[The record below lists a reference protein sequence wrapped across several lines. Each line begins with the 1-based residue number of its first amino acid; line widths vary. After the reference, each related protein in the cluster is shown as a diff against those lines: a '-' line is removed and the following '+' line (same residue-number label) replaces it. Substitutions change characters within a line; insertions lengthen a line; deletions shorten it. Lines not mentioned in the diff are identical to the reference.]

1 MRNPNSELMF
11 KGVVYNEM
19 KGIFSDI
26 VQLMRRHIYSNLM
39 PDYIYKYVAGGDPLD
54 IPKLNYEDVI
64 AFHRNYYHPSN
75 ARIFSYGSFDIMP
88 TLSFINKEYL
98 LNCNFKDST
107 HSRIPPCKRWLQPR
121 RAHVS
126 CRPNNNRGPS
136 NKQHQISIALLLCDR
151 TDVQEVFE
159 LNVLSK
165 LLTQGP
171 NSSLYKNL
179 IASNFSGGYNKN
191 TGLGAECRDTYFVV
205 GLQDIKSEDFNMFT
219 ETFDQTIQDIIRDGF
234 DPENIENTLHR
245 LELFHKKPRPNF
257 GNTFLFQSTPLWNHE
272 GDIIANLQISEMI
285 AKLKCRIHEN
295 KNYLQQKIVKYFAD
309 NTHKL
314 TITMSP
320 DESYEN
326 TLKLTEKIL
335 LLDKISKYNND
346 KLETLYQ
353 ESIKLEALQKN
364 IENIDI
370 LPCLS
375 LVDVKEP
382 LDIPQ
387 VEELTIEKVP
397 TQICKLHNSDITY
410 LKCIFNMSGLTEDE
424 LMLAPLFCY
433 IINEMGTNNHDFRQF
448 DKLLHSKTAGF
459 AFETKVAESIN
470 DSQSYYLGLMMS
482 TYALNKYVFDMFS
495 ICEELLLNFKLDD
508 TDRLRMLIDNYISEI
523 SVGIAHS
530 GDLYAMRSSSALVT
544 NAAQLKSFFSGMD
557 RIDFMKEYV
566 QENTTLDIRDRLKNI
581 GSKVFSS
588 TNMRSAINSSPSF
601 LSDGLENYSSFIK
614 NLPTHD
620 TVNTNNTLNLLKP
633 GKQHYAMNTSLYYC
647 AKTFFAVPF
656 MHEDHPVLR
665 VLAKILSANY
675 LLPIVREQNGAYGS
689 GARIGFDGLFNFYS
703 YRDPHSAKTLRV
715 FDKTYDWLKSER
727 HKLDEQKLLEAK
739 LGVLQL
745 VDWPE
750 APGDIGINNLVLRY
764 SQEMY
769 LTYRSR
775 VLAVTIDDLQIIID
789 KYFKEQ
795 PKHYGKFIL
804 GPQIKAKMISKEQQN
819 PI

>member
-1 MRNPNSELMF
+1 
-11 KGVVYNEM
+11 M
-19 KGIFSDI
+19 KGIFSENF
-26 VQLMRRHIYSNLM
+26 QLLRRHIYANLM
-39 PDYIYKYVAGGDPLD
+39 PDHIYKYVAGGDPLE
-54 IPKLNYEDVI
+54 IPRLNYEDVI

-75 ARIFSYGSFDIMP
+75 ARIFSYGSFDIME

-98 LNCNFKDST
+98 QSYNFKDSS
-107 HSRIPPCKRWLQPR
+107 HSRIPPTKRWFQPR
-121 RAHVS
+121 RAHIS
-126 CRPNNNRGPS
+126 CRPNNNRGPP

-191 TGLGAECRDTYFVV
+191 TGFGSECRDTYFVV
-205 GLQDIKSEDFNMFT
+205 GLQDIKSEDFDMFT
-219 ETFDQTIQDIIRDGF
+219 EIFEQTLQEIIRDGF
-234 DPENIENTLHR
+234 DTENIENTLHG
-245 LELFHKKPRPNF
+245 LELFHKKSRPNF

-285 AKLKCRIHEN
+285 AKLRSRINEN
-295 KNYLQQKIVKYFAD
+295 KDYLQQKIVKYFAD

-320 DESYEN
+320 DASYEN

-335 LLDKISKYNND
+335 LLDKISSYNND
-346 KLETLYQ
+346 KLATLYH
-353 ESIKLEALQKN
+353 ESIKLEELQKN
-364 IENIDI
+364 IENTDI

-387 VEELTIEKVP
+387 VEELTVQKVP

-410 LKCIFNMSGLTEDE
+410 LKCIFNISSLTEDE

-433 IINEMGTNNHDFRQF
+433 IINEMGTKNHDFRQL
-448 DKLLHSKTAGF
+448 DKLVRSKTAGF
-459 AFETKVAESIN
+459 TFETKVVENIS
-470 DSQSYYLGLMMS
+470 DSQSYYLGLMMT
-482 TYALNKYVFDMFS
+482 TYALNKYVSDMFA
-495 ICEELLLNFKLDD
+495 ICEELLLNLKLDD
-508 TDRLRMLIDNYISEI
+508 TDRLKMLIENYISKI
-523 SVGIAHS
+523 SVGIATS

-544 NAAQLKSFFSGMD
+544 NAAKLKSLFSGVD
-557 RIDFMKEYV
+557 HIDLMKEYV
-566 QENTTLDIRDRLKNI
+566 KQNSTLEIRDRLNNI
-581 GSKVFSS
+581 GSKVFSN

-601 LSDGLENYSSFIK
+601 LSNGLENYSSFLK

-620 TVNTNNTLNLLKP
+620 IANTENNLSLLNP
-633 GKQHYAMNTSLYYC
+633 GMQHYAINTTLYYC
-647 AKTFFAVPF
+647 AKTFFAVPY

-665 VLAKILSANY
+665 VLAKILTANY

-715 FDKTYDWLKSER
+715 FDKTYDWLKAER

-750 APGDIGINNLVLRY
+750 APGDFGINNFVLRY

-775 VLAVTIDDLQIIID
+775 VLAVTIDDLQLIID
-789 KYFKEQ
+789 KYLKEE

-804 GPQIKAKMISKEQQN
+804 GPQSESKMISKEQQN
-819 PI
+819 PV

>member
-1 MRNPNSELMF
+1 
-11 KGVVYNEM
+11 M
-19 KGIFSDI
+19 KGIFSENF
-26 VQLMRRHIYSNLM
+26 QLLRRHIYANLM
-39 PDYIYKYVAGGDPLD
+39 PDHIYKYVAGGDPLE
-54 IPKLNYEDVI
+54 IPRLNYEDVI

-75 ARIFSYGSFDIMP
+75 ARIFSYGSFDIME

-98 LNCNFKDST
+98 QSYNFKDSS
-107 HSRIPPCKRWLQPR
+107 HSRIPPTKRWFQPR
-121 RAHVS
+121 RAHIS
-126 CRPNNNRGPS
+126 CRPNNNRGPP

-191 TGLGAECRDTYFVV
+191 TGFGSECRDTYFVV
-205 GLQDIKSEDFNMFT
+205 GLQDIKSEDFDMFT
-219 ETFDQTIQDIIRDGF
+219 EIFEQTLQEIIRDGF
-234 DPENIENTLHR
+234 DTENIENTLHG
-245 LELFHKKPRPNF
+245 LELFHKKSRPNF

-285 AKLKCRIHEN
+285 AKLRSRIHEN
-295 KNYLQQKIVKYFAD
+295 KDYLQQKIVKYFAD

-320 DESYEN
+320 DASYEN

-335 LLDKISKYNND
+335 LLDKISSYNNE
-346 KLETLYQ
+346 KLETLYH
-353 ESIKLEALQKN
+353 ESIKLEELQKN
-364 IENIDI
+364 IENTDI

-387 VEELTIEKVP
+387 VEEITVQKVP

-410 LKCIFNMSGLTEDE
+410 LKCIFNISGLTEDE

-433 IINEMGTNNHDFRQF
+433 IINEMGTKNHDFRQL
-448 DKLLHSKTAGF
+448 DKLVRSKTAGF
-459 AFETKVAESIN
+459 TFETKVVENIS
-470 DSQSYYLGLMMS
+470 DSQSYYLGLMMT
-482 TYALNKYVFDMFS
+482 TYALNKYVSDMFA
-495 ICEELLLNFKLDD
+495 ICEELLLNLKLDD
-508 TDRLRMLIDNYISEI
+508 TDRLKMLIENYISKI
-523 SVGIAHS
+523 SVGIATS

-544 NAAQLKSFFSGMD
+544 NAAKLKSLFSGLD
-557 RIDFMKEYV
+557 HIDLMKEYV
-566 QENTTLDIRDRLKNI
+566 KQNSTLEIRDRLNNI
-581 GSKVFSS
+581 GSKVFSN

-601 LSDGLENYSSFIK
+601 LSNGLDNYSSFLK

-620 TVNTNNTLNLLKP
+620 IANTENNLSLLNP
-633 GKQHYAMNTSLYYC
+633 GTQHYAINTTLYYC
-647 AKTFFAVPF
+647 AKTFFAVPY

-665 VLAKILSANY
+665 VLAKFLSANY

-703 YRDPHSAKTLRV
+703 YRDPHSANTLRV
-715 FDKTYDWLKSER
+715 FDKTYDWLKAER

-750 APGDIGINNLVLRY
+750 APGDFGINNFVLRY

-775 VLAVTIDDLQIIID
+775 VLAVTIDDLQLIID
-789 KYFKEQ
+789 KYFKEE

-804 GPQIKAKMISKEQQN
+804 GPQSESKMISKEQQN
-819 PI
+819 PV